1 LLYFPLVSDQTTWLW
16 TEAKQ
21 EYLTGCEGVRARG
34 VRVRL
39 VPALSRR
46 VTHSPGVE
54 VDLGEKL
61 GVKVELGVKVCT
73 SASEVVTALA
83 SVWAEVVCIK
93 GRLD

>member
-1 LLYFPLVSDQTTWLW
+1 MLYFPLVSDQPTWLW

-21 EYLTGCEGVRARG
+21 EYLAGCEGVGDRG

-46 VTHSPGVE
+46 VTLSPVVE
-54 VDLGEKL
+54 VDLG
-61 GVKVELGVKVCT
+61 VELGVEVCT
-73 SASEVVTALA
+73 SASEVFTALV
-83 SVWAEVVCIK
+83 SVWTEVVCIS